1 MYIGCSYKVVMTL
14 YTYRVPKVRRVLVIV
29 LPLSIEVLLL
39 FLIILLLPPSLF
51 FLLLFVLIFLTLF
64 ISVRAS
70 TKEVFFFE
78 PLLCLL
84 CSFLL
89 SFEYFLLLFKEFIQ
103 EIPIISLIRIIL
115 LAVARSM
122 VRVLTL
128 SFLMITATTAPLI
141 GILIGKRITLSSR
154 VITLSVIQTCRVVL
168 LLFLLIAQNIVSSSN
183 LLEFVRGL
191 ALVFVRVILL
201 SQLVEASLD
210 VFLRGRGRHPQY
222 LVVVFVHIEVGR
234 LH

>member
-1 MYIGCSYKVVMTL
+1 MYIGCSYNVTTL

-39 FLIILLLPPSLF
+39 FLIILLLPPSLL

-89 SFEYFLLLFKEFIQ
+89 SFEYFLLFFKEFIQ

-115 LAVARSM
+115 LAVTRSM

-128 SFLMITATTAPLI
+128 SFLTIAVSTAPLI
-141 GILIGKRITLSSR
+141 GILIGKRITLSSI
-154 VITLSVIQTCRVVL
+154 VITLSVIQTCRVIL
-168 LLFLLIAQNIVSSSN
+168 LLFLLIAENIVGSSN
-183 LLEFVRGL
+183 LLKFVRGL
-191 ALVFVRVILL
+191 ALVFVWVVLL
-201 SQLVEASLD
+201 RQLVEASLD
-210 VFLRGRGRHPQY
+210 VFLGGRRRHPQY